1 MVNVKKRIIPVL
13 LLKDKRMVK
22 GKKFKDFKDTGEPK
36 TAVRIYSAQDADELV
51 FLDIDNNSSSLGN
64 LIEIVKQASEECFM
78 PLAAGGGISDIN
90 QVRELLKAGADKIV
104 VNTSCVKNPS
114 LIKEIS
120 EEFGEQCVIG
130 SIDYKISNNLR
141 EVWIKS
147 GKLNTNLDPLEH
159 AKNLIKLGAGEIL
172 LNSIDRDGMM
182 EGYDL
187 EYADKV
193 SREINVPLIV
203 CGGAG
208 NYMHLADLLNNTSI
222 SAAACASLFHF
233 GDNNPIRARSYLK
246 NLDIPMRM
254 LK

>member
-1 MVNVKKRIIPVL
+1 MLKKRIIPVL

-22 GKKFKDFKDTGEPK
+22 GKKFNDFKDTGEPK

>member
-1 MVNVKKRIIPVL
+1 MLKKRISPVL

>member
-1 MVNVKKRIIPVL
+1 MLKKRIIPVL

>member
-1 MVNVKKRIIPVL
+1 MLKKRIIPVL

-78 PLAAGGGISDIN
+78 PLAAGGGISNIN

>member
-90 QVRELLKAGADKIV
+90 QARELLKAGADKIV

-246 NLDIPMRM
+246 ILIFQ
-254 LK
+254 

>member
-1 MVNVKKRIIPVL
+1 MLKKRIIPVL
-13 LLKDKRMVK
+13 LSKDKRMVK

>member
-1 MVNVKKRIIPVL
+1 MLKKRIIPVL

-90 QVRELLKAGADKIV
+90 QARELLKAGADKIV

-187 EYADKV
+187 EYADKF

>member
-1 MVNVKKRIIPVL
+1 MLKKRIIPVL

-78 PLAAGGGISDIN
+78 PLAAGWGISDIN

-172 LNSIDRDGMM
+172 LNSIARDGMM

>member
-1 MVNVKKRIIPVL
+1 MLKKRIIPVL

-36 TAVRIYSAQDADELV
+36 TAIRIYSAQDADELV
-51 FLDIDNNSSSLGN
+51 FLDIENNSSSLGN

-104 VNTSCVKNPS
+104 VNTSCVENPS

-208 NYMHLADLLNNTSI
+208 NYMHLADLLKNTSI

>member
-1 MVNVKKRIIPVL
+1 MLKKRIIPVL

-22 GKKFKDFKDTGEPK
+22 GKKFRDFKDTGEPK

-51 FLDIDNNSSSLGN
+51 FLDIENNSSSLGN

-104 VNTSCVKNPS
+104 VNTACVENPS

-130 SIDYKISNNLR
+130 SIDYKISNNIR

-182 EGYDL
+182 DGYDL
-187 EYADKV
+187 EYAHKV
-193 SREINVPLIV
+193 SREINVPLIF

-208 NYMHLADLLNNTSI
+208 NYMHLADLLNKTSV

>member
-1 MVNVKKRIIPVL
+1 
-13 LLKDKRMVK
+13 MVK

>member
-1 MVNVKKRIIPVL
+1 MLKKRIIPVL

-147 GKLNTNLDPLEH
+147 GKLNTNLDPLAH

-187 EYADKV
+187 EYADKF

>member
-1 MVNVKKRIIPVL
+1 
-13 LLKDKRMVK
+13 
-22 GKKFKDFKDTGEPK
+22 
-36 TAVRIYSAQDADELV
+36 
-51 FLDIDNNSSSLGN
+51 
-64 LIEIVKQASEECFM
+64 M
-78 PLAAGGGISDIN
+78 PLAAGGGISNIN

>member
-1 MVNVKKRIIPVL
+1 MLKKRIIPVL
-13 LLKDKRMVK
+13 LLKDNRMVK

-90 QVRELLKAGADKIV
+90 QARELLKAGADKIV

>member
-1 MVNVKKRIIPVL
+1 MLKKRIIPVL

-187 EYADKV
+187 EYADKF

>member
-1 MVNVKKRIIPVL
+1 MLKKRIIPVL

-222 SAAACASLFHF
+222 SAAACARLFHF

>member
-1 MVNVKKRIIPVL
+1 MLKKRIIPVL

-90 QVRELLKAGADKIV
+90 QARELLKAGADKIV

-159 AKNLIKLGAGEIL
+159 GKNLIKLGAGEIL

>member
-1 MVNVKKRIIPVL
+1 MLKKRIIPVL
-13 LLKDKRMVK
+13 LLKDNRMVK

>member
-1 MVNVKKRIIPVL
+1 MLKIRIIPVL

>member
-1 MVNVKKRIIPVL
+1 MLKKRIIPVL

-90 QVRELLKAGADKIV
+90 QARELLKAGADKIV

-193 SREINVPLIV
+193 SKEINVPLIV